1 MTGGAERSVRER
13 GKGVVGLGWLGV
25 SWAGWLP
32 GPKWLLGLFLFI
44 FFFMFS
50 FSFVSEICFEF
61 LKRLLY
67 SDLNK
72 SHADHFWSLESVFTT
87 YKPEV

>member
-1 MTGGAERSVRER
+1 MTGGAGRSVRER
-13 GKGVVGLGWLGV
+13 GKGVAGLGWLRV

-44 FFFMFS
+44 FS
-50 FSFVSEICFEF
+50 FCFLFLLFQKICFEF

-72 SHADHFWSLESVFTT
+72 SQADHFWSLESVFTT
-87 YKPEV
+87 